1 MTSKQ
6 CVKCNE
12 VKPLDKFHWKNK
24 TRDSSPNSRRNEC
37 KSCVNIV
44 KKNRRRNIA
53 AWLKQYKRNCEC
65 QKCGYSKETHKHFTC
80 KALEFHHH
88 NNDKSFDVGDYL
100 MMGVSIDTIQK
111 EIDKCIVL
119 CSRCHKEVHEHEIR
133 IK

>member
-6 CVKCNE
+6 CTKCNE
-12 VKPLDKFHWKNK
+12 VKPLDEFHWKDK
-24 TRDSSPNSRRNEC
+24 RRDSSPNSRRNSC
-37 KSCVNIV
+37 KSCVSIQ
-44 KKNRRRNIA
+44 KNLRRRNIA
-53 AWLKQYKRNCEC
+53 SWLKQYKRNCEC
-65 QKCGYSKETHKHFTC
+65 QKCGYSKETHKDFTC

-100 MMGVSIDTIQK
+100 MMGVSIDTIQT

-133 IK
+133 I